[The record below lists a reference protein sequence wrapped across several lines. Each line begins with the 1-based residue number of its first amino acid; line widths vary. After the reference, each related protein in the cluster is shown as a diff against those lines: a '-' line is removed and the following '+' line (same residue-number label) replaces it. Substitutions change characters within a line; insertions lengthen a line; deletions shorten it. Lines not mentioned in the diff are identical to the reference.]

1 MGQFRLRHFH
11 TPAHA
16 TSLITCVTQSFL
28 KRLLAGRSRQRAGWS
43 VLLPRLA
50 QESTCYVA
58 ESSCSVGSVVSL
70 LCLRENKNRMK
81 KDPIQHAAKTSGY

>member
-1 MGQFRLRHFH
+1 MGQLRLRHFH

-28 KRLLAGRSRQRAGWS
+28 KRLLAGRSRQRAGS

-70 LCLRENKNRMK
+70 LCLREQKQ
-81 KDPIQHAAKTSGY
+81 DEEGSHTACS